1 MRWIACIQNVSV
13 LDKNTEGRVGDYTA
27 IDWRNDD
34 GVGVLTLNRPDK
46 RNALDLTMREEIA
59 DVVLRVRRDAAVKA
73 MIIAGSG
80 GSFCAGGDLAALSGA
95 KMDAAA
101 ARQRI
106 RDLHVWFPEL
116 VNLEKPVI
124 SAVDGPAFGA
134 GFMLALAADFVL
146 ASPRARFCA
155 VFVRIG
161 LVPDLGGFWLLPR
174 IVGLQRAK
182 ELAMTGRT
190 VGAEEAQRL
199 GIVLETHPSEVLMAR
214 AMAFAGR
221 FRHASTAALG
231 MAKSVMNQSY
241 NLDQRD
247 LAEMEAYAQALA
259 IASDEHAEAVGRF
272 LSKQPLAYDWDRL
285 SREDQP

>member
-1 MRWIACIQNVSV
+1 MS
-13 LDKNTEGRVGDYTA
+13 GYTA
-27 IDWRNDD
+27 INWRIED

-59 DVVLRVRRDAAVKA
+59 DVVLKVRREATVKA
-73 MIIAGSG
+73 MVIAGSG
-80 GSFCAGGDLAALSGA
+80 GSFCAGGDLAALTSA
-95 KMDAAA
+95 RMDAQA

-134 GFMLALAADFVL
+134 GFMLAIAADFVL

-190 VGAEEAQRL
+190 VDAEEAQRL
-199 GIVLETHPSEVLMAR
+199 GIVLEMHPSEVLFER
-214 AMAFAGR
+214 AMAFARR

-231 MAKSVMNQSY
+231 AAKSAMNQSY
-241 NLDQRD
+241 NLDQRT
-247 LAEMEAYAQALA
+247 LAELEAYAQGLA
-259 IASDEHAEAVGRF
+259 IASSEHAEAVGRF
-272 LSKQPLAYDWDRL
+272 LAKQPLAYDWDRMT
-285 SREDQP
+285 REESA